1 MELPFAVES
10 SPDRV
15 AGESSLHHSTAGS
28 SLVTASSQGSLVNS
42 NLTGSPLAPNTPHDV
57 VIPSYSNYQ
66 GQQHGQRNVSIHGQ
80 VVTERVGGNQ
90 GRQQHASHP
99 NPVEPDIN
107 DFTYVNVCESDA
119 DEVDILIGGGYVV
132 KEPETRRGDVL
143 TVLLSGTPQQ
153 DNEEL
158 VVSAVNRTQLNQQ

>member
-10 SPDRV
+10 PERV
-15 AGESSLHHSTAGS
+15 SGDSELHHSTAGS
-28 SLVTASSQGSLVNS
+28 SLVTASSQGSLINS
-42 NLTGSPLAPNTPHDV
+42 NLTGSPLLPNTPQDV
-57 VIPSYSNYQ
+57 VLPNYNNYQ
-66 GQQHGQRNVSIHGQ
+66 GNQQHQPHGHVSIPGQ
-80 VVTERVGGNQ
+80 VLASAVAQGGSHH
-90 GRQQHASHP
+90 QHAHHP
-99 NPVEPDIN
+99 NPATEPDIN

-158 VVSAVNRTQLNQQ
+158 VVS